1 MLPRTSFFIREK
13 GCVRKQHDFLN
24 PNVVEITR
32 IIFHRSDSATIHD
45 VFKATQ
51 FNVVPPA
58 RSHTRARRHPP
69 QITKR
74 TSHNYRAPPQNA
86 ACFRGRD
93 LPYDTGMRL
102 LLVEDDARI
111 ARFVAK
117 GLREES
123 YAVDVV
129 ENGNDAVYQ
138 TEINDY
144 DLIVLDVMIPGMD
157 GFAVC
162 KSIRAGGKRTPILM
176 LTAKDGVDDRIKGLD
191 SGADDYLTKPFEF
204 RELLA
209 RLRALLRR
217 PNELRPPRIVVGDLE
232 LDTASQTAK
241 RGTRSIPLTAKEY
254 ALLEYFARNA
264 GRVIGR
270 SEIAE
275 HVWDETFDPFS
286 NLIEVYVNRL
296 RRKLGEEAGKPL
308 LQTRRGSGYV
318 LCDNEAP
325 GKKHAA
331 QNPGGARKSHV

>member
-1 MLPRTSFFIREK
+1 
-13 GCVRKQHDFLN
+13 
-24 PNVVEITR
+24 
-32 IIFHRSDSATIHD
+32 
-45 VFKATQ
+45 
-51 FNVVPPA
+51 
-58 RSHTRARRHPP
+58 
-69 QITKR
+69 
-74 TSHNYRAPPQNA
+74 
-86 ACFRGRD
+86 
-93 LPYDTGMRL
+93 MRV
-102 LLVEDDARI
+102 LLVEDDERI

-129 ENGNDAVYQ
+129 GDGNGALYQ
-138 TEINDY
+138 SEINDY
-144 DLIVLDVMIPGMD
+144 DLIILDVMIPGMD

-162 KSIRAGGKRTPILM
+162 RAIRTGGKHIPILM
-176 LTAKDGVDDRIKGLD
+176 LTARDAVDDRITGLD
-191 SGADDYLTKPFEF
+191 AGADDYLTKPFEF

-217 PNELRPPRIVVGDLE
+217 PTELRAPRIVVGELE

-241 RGTRSIPLTAKEY
+241 RGARSIPLTTKEY

-264 GRVIGR
+264 GRVVGR

-296 RRKLGEEAGKPL
+296 RRKLGDEEGKPL

-318 LCDNEAP
+318 LCAADSS
-325 GKKHAA
+325 GKETSAQTAQGNKKPHA
-331 QNPGGARKSHV
+331 

>member
-1 MLPRTSFFIREK
+1 
-13 GCVRKQHDFLN
+13 
-24 PNVVEITR
+24 
-32 IIFHRSDSATIHD
+32 
-45 VFKATQ
+45 
-51 FNVVPPA
+51 
-58 RSHTRARRHPP
+58 
-69 QITKR
+69 
-74 TSHNYRAPPQNA
+74 
-86 ACFRGRD
+86 
-93 LPYDTGMRL
+93 MRV
-102 LLVEDDARI
+102 LLVEDEARI

-144 DLIVLDVMIPGMD
+144 DLIVLDIMIPGID

-162 KSIRAGGKRTPILM
+162 KAIRAARKRTPILM
-176 LTAKDGVDDRIKGLD
+176 LTARDGVDDRITGLD

-217 PNELRPPRIVVGDLE
+217 PSGLRLPRIVVGDLE
-232 LDTASQTAK
+232 LDTSSQTAK

-275 HVWDETFDPFS
+275 HVWDETFDAFS

-296 RRKLGEEAGKPL
+296 RRKLGEDDGKPL

-318 LCDNEAP
+318 LCENDALGRRSHSHTRP
-325 GKKHAA
+325 GPKKPHA
-331 QNPGGARKSHV
+331 

>member
-1 MLPRTSFFIREK
+1 M
-13 GCVRKQHDFLN
+13 
-24 PNVVEITR
+24 R
-32 IIFHRSDSATIHD
+32 IL
-45 VFKATQ
+45 V
-51 FNVVPPA
+51 
-58 RSHTRARRHPP
+58 
-69 QITKR
+69 
-74 TSHNYRAPPQNA
+74 
-86 ACFRGRD
+86 
-93 LPYDTGMRL
+93 
-102 LLVEDDARI
+102 VEDDSRI
-111 ARFVAK
+111 ANFVAK
-117 GLREES
+117 GLREQA
-123 YAVDVV
+123 YAVDLTA
-129 ENGNDAVYQ
+129 NGEDALFQ
-138 TEINDY
+138 ASINSY
-144 DLIVLDVMIPGMD
+144 DLAILDVMIPAPD
-157 GFAVC
+157 GFEVC
-162 KSIRAGGKRTPILM
+162 RRLRQSGLRFPILM
-176 LTAKDGVDDRIKGLD
+176 LTARDATDDRVKGLD

-241 RGTRSIPLTAKEY
+241 RGARSIPLTAKEY
-254 ALLEYFARNA
+254 ALLEFFARNV

-318 LCDNEAP
+318 LCDNETS

-331 QNPGGARKSHV
+331 QTS